1 VGVDFMSNINLLIP
15 IRRALAQASIALTL
29 FTGAAVASHPVAA
42 ADLEG
47 VWRLASPQTSLKP
60 ADGVDIPFTEEGRR
74 LYEENRKAAASG
86 NFRFD
91 FTETRCSSP
100 GLPRMMLTPMPMKI
114 FQRSRTVSILF
125 QWNHLMRQID
135 LTGEEKQGR
144 DLEAPSMKG
153 FSSGHWDG
161 DTLVVES
168 HTFLPQK
175 LLDNLIPS
183 SEDLTLTES
192 MRLRDHNTLE
202 DRIRIS
208 DPQMFTGPWE
218 TVLRYKR
225 ASNDLFPF
233 PEDICLDRIKSGLP
247 LPR

>member
-1 VGVDFMSNINLLIP
+1 MSNITPLIP
-15 IRRALAQASIALTL
+15 NRCVRPQALIVLTL
-29 FTGAAVASHPVAA
+29 FVGVAVVSDPAAA

-47 VWRLASPQTSLKP
+47 VWRLAAPQTSLTP
-60 ADGVDIPFTEEGRR
+60 ADGLAIPFSAEGRR
-74 LYEENRKAAASG
+74 LYEENRKAAAAG
-86 NFRFD
+86 DYRFD
-91 FTETRCSSP
+91 LTETRCSSP
-100 GLPRMMLTPMPMKI
+100 GLPRMMLTPMPLKI
-114 FQRSRTVSILF
+114 FQRPRSVSILF

>member
-1 VGVDFMSNINLLIP
+1 MSNINPSIP
-15 IRRALAQASIALTL
+15 IRRVLTRASIALTL
-29 FTGAAVASHPVAA
+29 IVGAAIASRPAAA

-47 VWRLASPQTSLKP
+47 VWRLASPQMSLTP
-60 ADGVDIPFTEEGRR
+60 ADGAAIPFTEQGRH
-74 LYEENRKAAASG
+74 LYEENRKAAESG

-91 FTETRCSSP
+91 FTEGRCSSP

-114 FQRSRTVSILF
+114 FQRARTVSILF
-125 QWNHLMRQID
+125 RWNHLMRQID

-144 DLEAPSMKG
+144 DLEAPSMRG
-153 FSSGHWDG
+153 FSSGHWEG
-161 DTLVVES
+161 ETLVVES

-202 DRIRIS
+202 DRITIS
-208 DPQMFTGPWE
+208 DPQMFTGPWQ
-218 TVLRYKR
+218 TILLYKR
-225 ASNDLFPF
+225 ASDDLFPF
-233 PEDICLDRIKSGLP
+233 PEDVCLDRMKSGLP

>member
-1 VGVDFMSNINLLIP
+1 MSNINRSVP
-15 IRRALAQASIALTL
+15 IRRVLAQAVVLTL
-29 FTGAAVASHPVAA
+29 FVGAAIASRAAAA

-60 ADGVDIPFTEEGRR
+60 ADGAAIPFTEEGRR
-74 LYEENRKAAASG
+74 LYEENRNAAASG
-86 NFRFD
+86 NFSFD

-114 FQRSRTVSILF
+114 FQRPRTVSIFF

-135 LTGEEKQGR
+135 LTAEEQQGR
-144 DLEAPSMKG
+144 DLEAPSMRG

-208 DPQMFTGPWE
+208 DPQMFTQPWE

-225 ASNDLFPF
+225 ASDDLFPF
-233 PEDICLDRIKSGLP
+233 PEDICLDRIKSGPP